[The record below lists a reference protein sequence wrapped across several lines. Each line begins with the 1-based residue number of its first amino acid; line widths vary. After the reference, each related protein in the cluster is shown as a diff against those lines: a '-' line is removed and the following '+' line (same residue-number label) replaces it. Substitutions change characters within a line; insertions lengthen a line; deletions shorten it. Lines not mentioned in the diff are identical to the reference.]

1 MNKKDLTETEIRSKL
16 ITTALTRSGGK
27 KWGLMTKIR
36 EKVHLTKGRVIVPG
50 KTARRA
56 EAKKADFVISY
67 KASLLSA
74 LGVELTTT

>member
-1 MNKKDLTETEIRSKL
+1 MNKKEPTEMEIRSKF
-16 ITTALTRSGGK
+16 ITAALTRSGGK

-36 EKVHLTKGRVIVPG
+36 EKVHLKKVRVIVPG
-50 KTARRA
+50 ETTRRG

-74 LGVELTTT
+74 LEVELTTT